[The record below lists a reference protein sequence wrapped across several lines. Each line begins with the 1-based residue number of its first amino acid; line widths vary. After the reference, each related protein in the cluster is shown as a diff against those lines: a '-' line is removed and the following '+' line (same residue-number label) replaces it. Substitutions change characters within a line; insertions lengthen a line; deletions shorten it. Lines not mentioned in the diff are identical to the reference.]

1 MVITVWSAPNY
12 LYRFGNL
19 ASVMEIGEEGES
31 NFNIFSES
39 PLNKNKNM
47 QSIINDETNNN
58 NNGLIA

>member
-19 ASVMEIGEEGES
+19 ASVLEIGEEGAL

-39 PLNKNKNM
+39 PLNKKKNPKSF
-47 QSIINDETNNN
+47 QNDNNTNN
-58 NNGLIA
+58 GSIA